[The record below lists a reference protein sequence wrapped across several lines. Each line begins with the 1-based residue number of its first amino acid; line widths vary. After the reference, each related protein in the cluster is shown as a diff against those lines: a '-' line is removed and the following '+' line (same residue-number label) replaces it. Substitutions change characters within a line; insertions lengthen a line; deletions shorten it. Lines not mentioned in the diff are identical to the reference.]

1 MPHAV
6 DNDELQDQRDEA
18 EIARMLDLSRPDANQ
33 GLDFLNR
40 ELEIGDKDDDAI
52 DYEDISDDDLASDE
66 DEREKPDVNGL
77 ETTNGHT
84 TDLIDEPIQ
93 ETDFGDD
100 LFGDEDTGLQM
111 DEDEGHDNDNENDRN
126 EDFPPPTST
135 APKSGLALPSQH
147 RIALPGAFVAK
158 SATQNGGMFETP
170 TSSEPSASARVF
182 AEQQPGSGLPE
193 PPMDA
198 QEEEELDEIARLQR
212 DLFAM
217 AGRRGSAELPDA
229 PENAKETFYTIWPGY
244 DPDKTPRFI
253 ELFPPMRGIFN
264 WKTPVKPPK
273 QLQPTK
279 LSLELQQDTE
289 RSFRVATSTAS
300 GKPSGHD
307 SDQSR
312 LIRATLPSLDEQES
326 DDGIDLDEPAEFDM
340 IGNVSFHDIAL
351 LCEDWDV
358 SSIQS
363 EELTATQSPRQFDS
377 GVFMEGISQPSD
389 EPPRKRR
396 KTSHFDIHEAAAAYY
411 DGPSLDDPEY
421 ATERLSKRV
430 ALDLND
436 PHLLIDEAAP
446 KVQTK
451 RRTFG
456 AMRVEARNAM
466 AKDLSRRYNI
476 SNDEAYDLLKE
487 NHQHKV
493 RSTLGGMT
501 IEHSRPA
508 VHLQFPFYKVKLD
521 PKQLRAFHRP
531 MFEKARFGKEN
542 RFSKPKRVKRKELRS
557 LQTREVFAKAEDLS
571 MGDNSNG
578 ILLEYAEER
587 PIMLS
592 NFGMGNRLV
601 NFYRRKDDQD
611 AARPKMDIG
620 ETQVL
625 LPQDRSPFANF
636 GQVNPGEVVPA
647 IQNGLYRAPIFK
659 HEGRSTDFLV
669 VSSSTHANGTKFFL
683 RNIENLHVVGQQ
695 FPSTEVP
702 GEHSRKVTSAAK
714 DRLKAISYR
723 IWRKWHE
730 GRSKNALTNEVVKN
744 HLPGSDVPQNRGKM
758 REFMAYDKVN
768 SLWVPKESGP
778 DMTPE
783 QVRAPVRPEDVCI
796 LDSMQVGVQHL
807 TDLGLRQADE
817 VNDDDDDK
825 EGTNIEVLLAP
836 WATTKNFINACQGK
850 AMLQLHGEGDP
861 TGRGEG
867 FSFIKT
873 SMKGGF
879 RALGESIEERLDAK
893 RLKENNGHSYNV
905 ARQQKAY
912 DESIR
917 RIWKSQQTSLSST
930 MDHSDAEA
938 DPDDEPEGFVDRATP
953 RPSIGTSVAGGRRED
968 ESVSQF
974 SRNSTNRKDQ
984 ILTITRKQLGGD
996 GTMEDVTITVTNP
1009 RVIAAYQKHKIKEKM
1024 LDINPVK
1031 IKATGDVIFDA
1042 AQYKAAEEEIARL
1055 QRNLERGDARRRA
1068 KGIDASP
1075 SAVNSPAGDGDD
1087 GADGAPTDGKPRKG
1101 RKKQNPEGT
1110 GRRCANC
1117 GQIGHIKTNKK
1128 WVNAS
1133 VSSFHLPAS
1142 DNAFVCE
1149 KCERE
1154 SESDIGFGAVRDPN
1168 DSSQYSKPKTRSK
1181 RKRVAFTDTDAV
1193 AGAQASP
1200 AEKRATPRGKKSA
1213 S

>member
-6 DNDELQDQRDEA
+6 DDQDLQDQRDEEA
-18 EIARMLDLSRPDANQ
+18 IARMLDTSRPDANE

-40 ELEIGDKDDDAI
+40 DLEIGEKDDDAV
-52 DYEDISDDDLASDE
+52 DYEDISDGDLASDE
-66 DEREKPDVNGL
+66 DEGNKADVNGH
-77 ETTNGHT
+77 EITNGHA
-84 TDLIDEPIQ
+84 TDLDDEQIQ

-100 LFGDEDTGLQM
+100 LFGDEDTGLPM
-111 DEDEGHDNDNENDRN
+111 DEDQDYDTNQDNT
-126 EDFPPPTST
+126 FTTQP

-147 RIALPGAFVAK
+147 RIALPGATVAK
-158 SATQNGGMFETP
+158 PITQNGSVFETS
-170 TSSEPSASARVF
+170 TSFEPSASARAF
-182 AEQQPGSGLPE
+182 AERENGSDLPE

-212 DLFAM
+212 ELFAM
-217 AGRRGSAELPDA
+217 AGRRGSAEPPDA
-229 PENAKETFYTIWPGY
+229 PESAKETFYTIWPGY

-264 WKTPVKPPK
+264 WKTPLKPPK

-279 LSLELQQDTE
+279 LSLDLQQDTE
-289 RSFRVATSTAS
+289 RSFRLATSTAS
-300 GKPSGHD
+300 GKA
-307 SDQSR
+307 SDQAFQEDG
-312 LIRATLPSLDEQES
+312 LVRATLPQLDEEES
-326 DDGIDLDEPAEFDM
+326 EDDIDLDEPAEFDM
-340 IGNVSFHDIAL
+340 VGNVSFRDIAL

-358 SSIQS
+358 SSVQS
-363 EELTATQSPRQFDS
+363 EDQVLTQRSQQFDS
-377 GVFMEGISQPSD
+377 GVFMDDFSQPND
-389 EPPRKRR
+389 EPQLKRR

-446 KVQTK
+446 KAQTK
-451 RRTFG
+451 RRNFG

-466 AKDLSRRYNI
+466 AKDLTRRYNI
-476 SNDEAYDLLKE
+476 SNDAAYDLLKE

-493 RSTLGGMT
+493 RSTLGGTT

-508 VHLQFPFYKVKLD
+508 VHLQFPFYRVKME
-521 PKQLRAFHRP
+521 PKQLRSFHRP
-531 MFEKARFGKEN
+531 TFDKARSLKEN
-542 RFSKPKRVKRKELRS
+542 RFSRPKKIKRKEIRG
-557 LQTREVFAKAEDLS
+557 LQTREIFAKAEDLS
-571 MGDNSNG
+571 MGDNSN
-578 ILLEYAEER
+578 IVLLEYAEER

-592 NFGMGNRLV
+592 NFGMGNRLI

-611 AARPKMDIG
+611 NSRPKLDIG
-620 ETQVL
+620 ETSVL

-636 GQVNPGEVVPA
+636 GQINPGETVPA
-647 IQNGLYRAPIFK
+647 IQNSLYRAPIFK
-659 HEGRSTDFLV
+659 HEGRSTDFLL
-669 VSSSTHANGTKFFL
+669 VSSSTFANGTKFFL

-723 IWRKWHE
+723 IWKRWAE
-730 GRSKNALTNEVVKN
+730 GRSKTALTNEVVRS
-744 HLPGSDVPQNRGKM
+744 HLPGSDIPQNRGKM

-768 SLWVPKESGP
+768 AHWIPKDNGP

-783 QVRAPVRPEDVCI
+783 QIRAPVKPEDVCI

-807 TDLGLRQADE
+807 TDLGLRQADDM
-817 VNDDDDDK
+817 NDDDDDK

-836 WATTKNFINACQGK
+836 WATTKNFMNATQGK

-893 RLKENNGHSYNV
+893 KLKENNGHSYNV
-905 ARQQKAY
+905 AKQQRAY

-917 RIWKSQQTSLSST
+917 RIWRSQQTSLSST
-930 MDHSDAEA
+930 LDHSDAEA
-938 DPDDEPEGFVDRATP
+938 DPDDEPEEFVDRATP
-953 RPSIGTSVAGGRRED
+953 RPSFGTSVAGGRRED

-974 SRNSTNRKDQ
+974 SRNSSSRKDQ
-984 ILTITRKQLGGD
+984 ILTITRKQPNSNGA
-996 GTMEDVTITVTNP
+996 MEDVTVTVTNP
-1009 RVIAAYQKHKIKEKM
+1009 RVIAAYQKAKIREKM
-1024 LDINPVK
+1024 ADINPLK
-1031 IKATGDVIFDA
+1031 IQATGDAVYDA
-1042 AQYKAAEEEIARL
+1042 AQFKAAEEEILRL
-1055 QRNLERGDARRRA
+1055 QKNIERSNARKRA
-1068 KGIDASP
+1068 KGIVDSP
-1075 SAVNSPAGDGDD
+1075 SAANSPAGDGDN
-1087 GADGAPTDGKPRKG
+1087 GADGAPTDGKPKKG
-1101 RKKQNPEGT
+1101 RKKQNTEGT

-1128 WVNAS
+1128 WVDDS
-1133 VSSFHLPAS
+1133 VSYFPLFAS
-1142 DNAFVCE
+1142 DDDLVCE
-1149 KCERE
+1149 KCK
-1154 SESDIGFGAVRDPN
+1154 SEKDVDIGFDALPN
-1168 DSSQYSKPKTRSK
+1168 PENSRVSASAKK
-1181 RKRVAFTDTDAV
+1181 KRVSFKEADAA
-1193 AGAQASP
+1193 AGAEGTP
-1200 AEKRATPRGKKSA
+1200 AKNRAMPNGRQSA
-1213 S
+1213 F